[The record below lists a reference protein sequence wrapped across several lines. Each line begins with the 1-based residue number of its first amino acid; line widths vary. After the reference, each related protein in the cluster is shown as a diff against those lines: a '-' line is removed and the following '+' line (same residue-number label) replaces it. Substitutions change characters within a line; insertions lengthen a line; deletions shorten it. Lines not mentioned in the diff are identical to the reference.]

1 MISAH
6 VLVKNEARFIWYS
19 VMSVINHVDRVR
31 LWDMGSNDQT
41 KQIIDEIMNS
51 PAAKGKIFFKQL
63 KKEKYFDESKIRQRM
78 LYDPTPLNFQKIR
91 QDMLD
96 ATVAD
101 WFIVVDGDEVWWE
114 DSIKMVVEEINK
126 KHNQIESIVVPTVNL
141 VGDLYH
147 YQETKAG
154 HYHLVSKVGHYNLRA
169 VNRKIPG
176 LHSAKPHGLWGWADF
191 EGKMIQD
198 RDPQKIQYLDAPY
211 LHATHLRRSGSA
223 GLDRKV
229 FKRSKKLKYEIGIG
243 FPRDYYYPEVFF
255 RPRPKIVPSVWENMK
270 TGFFIRGLL
279 ETPLRKIN
287 RRIMPAKIGY

>member
-31 LWDMGSNDQT
+31 LWNMGSSDQT
-41 KQIIDEIMNS
+41 HQIINEIMNS
-51 PAAKGKIFFKQL
+51 SVAKGKIFFKQL
-63 KKEKYFDESKIRQRM
+63 KGEKYFDE
-78 LYDPTPLNFQKIR
+78 QKVR

-96 ATVAD
+96 ATIAD

-147 YQETKAG
+147 YQEKKAG
-154 HYHLVSKVGHYNLRA
+154 HYHLVGKVGHYNLRA

-176 LHSAKPHGLWGWADF
+176 LHSSKPHGLWGWADG

-198 RDPQKIQYLDAPY
+198 RDPQKIKYLDAPY
-211 LHATHLRRSGSA
+211 LHVTHLQRAGSIS
-223 GLDRKV
+223 LDKEV
-229 FKRSKKLKYEIGIG
+229 FKRPKKLKHEIGIE
-243 FPRDYYYPEVFF
+243 FPKDFYYPEVFF
-255 RPRPKIVPSVWENMK
+255 RPRPEIVPFVWEAMK
-270 TGFFIRGLL
+270 AGFFLRSIL
-279 ETPLRKIN
+279 ETPLRKIK
-287 RRIMPAKIGY
+287 RRVLPVKEGY